1 MQPSKINYDD
11 LLDLVA
17 YKPSEGQWAYNL
29 GDQRFAFLSTD
40 GFDYNLKPN
49 KTDYIPLELAD
60 FRGDGDDDIAF
71 VRKYDGCI
79 VIFENRS
86 NSGIYYW
93 KGWMSAWAPP
103 DEDWKYLK
111 PSDID
116 GDGDAD
122 LIVYHPNGVY
132 KVALNTQIQ

>member
-17 YKPSEGQWAYNL
+17 YKPSIGQWAYNL

-86 NSGIYYW
+86 NSGIHYW

-103 DEDWKYLK
+103 DDDWKYLK

-122 LIVYHPNGVY
+122 LIAYHYDHGF
-132 KVALNTQIQ
+132 KCLNKK

>member
-1 MQPSKINYDD
+1 MK
-11 LLDLVA
+11 
-17 YKPSEGQWAYNL
+17 NL
-29 GDQRFAFLSTD
+29 NNR
-40 GFDYNLKPN
+40 K
-49 KTDYIPLELAD
+49 
-60 FRGDGDDDIAF
+60 DDDIAF

-86 NSGIYYW
+86 SNGFHFWKDWWSG
-93 KGWMSAWAPP
+93 WAPP